1 MKNFCKLA
9 LIIGAQVAISQAYA
23 TDLLDVWKSA
33 QVKDPGYIASRYEQ
47 LAGEKR
53 KEQSDSIFRPNIFL
67 SATTGYMTSNSSTAG
82 AYFSAPGMGPASNAI
97 FKTSVN
103 GGTLAQHTLTAV
115 QPIYNKEKSAQ
126 KSQLRS
132 SADMSELG
140 WQQAQQNLIILVA
153 ERYFDVLKAEESL
166 RLTRKQ
172 EVAIGKMFAEI
183 KKRQQLGDAAQ
194 TDLQE
199 AAQKMDAT
207 QIGIVNAE
215 MDLKV
220 KKMALD
226 DLMVNAQDLKHLT
239 ESIDLSSLSL
249 ESLDHYLTKMKS
261 QNIGLK
267 IAGLSQDI
275 SKAEVAKYA
284 IFASPQIDIVAQTS
298 RDRLSGSGDYGSS
311 ASNTLSNYMVGL
323 QLTLPLYT
331 GGYRSAKY
339 EESLNNLEKSKT
351 EYERASLDTEKVL
364 RQIWMALSTS
374 KNRISAMRHSKETSD
389 ARLISTRNGH
399 KVGSR
404 STLELLGAE
413 IDAIASEQILF
424 IEQTNYLLNRLRL
437 ASIISELGEGD
448 LRSVNAYLK

>member
-1 MKNFCKLA
+1 
-9 LIIGAQVAISQAYA
+9 
-23 TDLLDVWKSA
+23 
-33 QVKDPGYIASRYEQ
+33 
-47 LAGEKR
+47 
-53 KEQSDSIFRPNIFL
+53 
-67 SATTGYMTSNSSTAG
+67 MTSNSSTAG
-82 AYFSAPGMGPASNAI
+82 AYFSAPGMGPASSAI

-103 GGTLAQHTLTAV
+103 GGTLARHTLTAV

-132 SADMSELG
+132 SADMSELV

-166 RLTRKQ
+166 RLARKQ

-207 QIGIVNAE
+207 QVGIVNAE

-226 DLMVNAQDLKHLT
+226 DLMVNTQNLKHLT

-249 ESLDHYLTKMKS
+249 ESLDHYLAKMKS

-275 SKAEVAKYA
+275 SKAEVAKYE

-311 ASNTLSNYMVGL
+311 ASNTLSNHMVGL

-331 GGYRSAKY
+331 GGYRSAKH

-374 KNRISAMRHSKETSD
+374 KNRILAMRHSKETSD

-424 IEQTNYLLNRLRL
+424 MEQTNYLLNRLRL